1 MIVTVF
7 AYLSRYFFNH
17 CFAKAD
23 FLIAREHSNF
33 VQLLCPYGRTSG
45 VHESFASL
53 GAEQCLCRQ
62 ILQDQTVM
70 DFVYLEE
77 QVFLDLIQEFFHL
90 HIPLKSAV

>member
-33 VQLLCPYGRTSG
+33 VQLLRPYGRTCA
-45 VHESFASL
+45 VHEALPTVVCKGGL
-53 GAEQCLCRQ
+53 GYH
-62 ILQDQTVM
+62 
-70 DFVYLEE
+70 DFQGKRIAGVYKYLFH
-77 QVFLDLIQEFFHL
+77 FLL
-90 HIPLKSAV
+90 PP